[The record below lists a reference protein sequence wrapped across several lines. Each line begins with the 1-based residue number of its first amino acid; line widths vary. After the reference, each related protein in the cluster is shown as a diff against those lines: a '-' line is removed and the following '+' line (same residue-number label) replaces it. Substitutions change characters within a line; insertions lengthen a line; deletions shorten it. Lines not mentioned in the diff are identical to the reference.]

1 MQICIVMTRSL
12 RHCPLSRP
20 ITSWLHSTVA
30 AHQGSEFPKFPTNRR
45 TRDRTFAR
53 HIRAR
58 RIATTM
64 HRSAA
69 VRPAG
74 STRGCFSSCLART
87 PGCFIRD
94 YETRLT
100 LAGVLH
106 LPTRVTEVRSV
117 GTAAWRAQKQLL
129 HGTVADDELERL
141 RPARFVPKARS
152 NRADLMS
159 LVPPEAGCQG
169 AVHNRAAVAAGRGR
183 RCRPAKATAAGRR
196 LYRRP

>member
-1 MQICIVMTRSL
+1 
-12 RHCPLSRP
+12 
-20 ITSWLHSTVA
+20 
-30 AHQGSEFPKFPTNRR
+30 
-45 TRDRTFAR
+45 
-53 HIRAR
+53 
-58 RIATTM
+58 
-64 HRSAA
+64 
-69 VRPAG
+69 
-74 STRGCFSSCLART
+74 
-87 PGCFIRD
+87 
-94 YETRLT
+94 

>member
-1 MQICIVMTRSL
+1 
-12 RHCPLSRP
+12 
-20 ITSWLHSTVA
+20 
-30 AHQGSEFPKFPTNRR
+30 
-45 TRDRTFAR
+45 
-53 HIRAR
+53 
-58 RIATTM
+58 
-64 HRSAA
+64 
-69 VRPAG
+69 
-74 STRGCFSSCLART
+74 
-87 PGCFIRD
+87 
-94 YETRLT
+94 

-106 LPTRVTEVRSV
+106 LSTRVTEVRAI

-183 RCRPAKATAAGRR
+183 RCRPRKGRPPGGGSTGALDPSTAVEPDSAAVQSEAVSGSG
-196 LYRRP
+196 